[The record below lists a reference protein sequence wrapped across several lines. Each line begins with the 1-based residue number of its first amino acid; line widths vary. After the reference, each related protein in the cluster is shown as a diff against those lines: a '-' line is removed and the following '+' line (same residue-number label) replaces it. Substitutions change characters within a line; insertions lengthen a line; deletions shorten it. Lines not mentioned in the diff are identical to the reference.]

1 MKRIVLA
8 FIITLLVA
16 PVIAQPPARQRQA
29 KQQAE
34 QQQQQQAVGVSERA
48 KLEYPV
54 APSMPE
60 DVSWRR
66 DLYRAIDLSLDKNA
80 VLYYPQEPEGDK
92 MNLFTF
98 LFKLVMRQQVT
109 AYKHTFSGKEN
120 FTSANAVTR
129 EDILSRAGIPFQKN
143 GDKIRVLD
151 IDIPSDAV
159 KLYYVKE
166 STYFDQHTAQ
176 FRRQITALCPVLG
189 QSDEFTSSGSRQ
201 VPMFWL
207 KYEDIAPYLSKLELM
222 ASNYNNA
229 ATITADDYFTT
240 NQYEGKI
247 YMTSNLQG
255 NKLPTDTTLA
265 AVQKHIEGELTTL
278 ESHVW
283 GTDSVAAKRMQ
294 ARADSLAA
302 ANEATEE
309 KAGKS
314 SRKSKDSA
322 SDESTS
328 SRSQLKRQK
337 SGEST
342 SSKSSKS
349 SSPRISVRRQRH

>member
-1 MKRIVLA
+1 MKRIVSA

-29 KQQAE
+29 RQQAE
-34 QQQQQQAVGVSERA
+34 QQQQQQTVGVSERA

-92 MNLFTF
+92 MNLFAY

-109 AYKHTFSGKEN
+109 PYKHTFSGKEN
-120 FTSANAVTR
+120 FSSAN
-129 EDILSRAGIPFQKN
+129 ILSRASIPYQKN
-143 GDKIRVLD
+143 GDKFRVLD

-176 FRRQITALCPVLG
+176 FRRQITALCPVLE
-189 QSDEFTSSGSRQ
+189 QSDEFISSGSRQ
-201 VPMFWL
+201 IPMFWL

-265 AVQKHIEGELTTL
+265 AVQKHIEGELATL

-302 ANEATEE
+302 ASEQSSD
-309 KAGKS
+309 KADKS
-314 SRKSKDSA
+314 ARKSKETAND
-322 SDESTS
+322 DSTS

-342 SSKSSKS
+342 GKSSKSS